1 MADVVQ
7 LTAAATQLT
16 APIGSIVVT
25 VFPREK
31 LDEERVDLFAEL
43 LKTGHVFDPV
53 KVVEQ
58 CPVSEETPV
67 FWVIES

>member
-25 VFPREK
+25 IYPPEK
-31 LDEERVDLFAEL
+31 LDEERVE
-43 LKTGHVFDPV
+43 
-53 KVVEQ
+53 
-58 CPVSEETPV
+58 
-67 FWVIES
+67 